1 MRSNDTTTP
10 PATGTAAPVV
20 LVPRPRA
27 ITGTRALRQAR
38 TSATTCSRVV
48 GNATASGSA
57 CRRELSKA

>member
-10 PATGTAAPVV
+10 PSTGTAAPVV

-27 ITGTRALRQAR
+27 TSGTRCARQAR

-48 GNATASGSA
+48 GNATASGSDR
-57 CRRELSKA
+57 RRELS

>member
-10 PATGTAAPVV
+10 PATGTDAPVV

-27 ITGTRALRQAR
+27 TTGTRCARQAR
-38 TSATTCSRVV
+38 TSASTCSREV

-57 CRRELSKA
+57 CRRELS